1 MMRRSGE
8 EAVVVVETFVV
19 RLWQPADDREVQSE
33 LHGVVQRV
41 GEDTVTPFRS
51 AIELLAL
58 LQVGQTAG
66 RRGDTS
72 SG

>member
-1 MMRRSGE
+1 MGSSEE

-19 RLWQPADDREVQSE
+19 RLWQPADDREVQRE

-41 GEDTVTPFRS
+41 GEDTMTPFRS
-51 AIELLAL
+51 ANELVAL
-58 LQVGQTAG
+58 LRVSQGAG
-66 RRGDTS
+66 RRRDTS

>member
-1 MMRRSGE
+1 
-8 EAVVVVETFVV
+8 VVVVETFVV
-19 RLWQPADDREVQSE
+19 RLWQPAEDRKVQGE

-41 GEDTVTPFRS
+41 GEDTMTPFRS
-51 AIELLAL
+51 ASELVAL
-58 LQVGQTAG
+58 LQVGQSTG

>member
-1 MMRRSGE
+1 
-8 EAVVVVETFVV
+8 VVVVETFVV
-19 RLWQPADDREVQSE
+19 RLWQPADDREVQRE

-41 GEDTVTPFRS
+41 GEDTGTPFRS

-58 LQVGQTAG
+58 LQVSQTAG